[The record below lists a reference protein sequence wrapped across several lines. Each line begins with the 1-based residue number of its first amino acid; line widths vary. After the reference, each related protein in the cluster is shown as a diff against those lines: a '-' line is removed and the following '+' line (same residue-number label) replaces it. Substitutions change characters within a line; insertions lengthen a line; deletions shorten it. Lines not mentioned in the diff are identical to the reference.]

1 MKKIPAMLIAF
12 VLLISACSQTSDWK
26 KVIISKNDKIIF
38 TDRDGLYIKGI
49 AIPIENNDT
58 VFISSSRLVERTCY
72 LKMAYPDRNII
83 IEYVTI
89 SNKKGNKDDIRFVNI
104 E

>member
-1 MKKIPAMLIAF
+1 MKKLPVMLIAF

-26 KVIISKNDKIIF
+26 KIVISKNDKIIF
-38 TDRDGLYIKGI
+38 TDRDNLYIGI

-58 VFISSSRLVERTCY
+58 VFISSIRLVERTCY

-83 IEYVTI
+83 VEYVTI

>member
-1 MKKIPAMLIAF
+1 MLIAF

-26 KVIISKNDKIIF
+26 KVVISKNDEVIF
-38 TDRDGLYIKGI
+38 IDRDGFYIKGI

-72 LKMAYPDRNII
+72 LKMAYPDRSIVV
-83 IEYVTI
+83 EYVTI